1 MVQSCHDIYILYFT
15 VPTLITPS
23 GINTAGEQYQLTC
36 TFFGSITP
44 IFVWTGPPNDRTLPS
59 DSSDTRMV
67 SDVMSSGSTHTS
79 ILQFDPL
86 QSSHEGNYT
95 CRVIVGIIIVG
106 MTSFQINVEAL
117 VTMKT
122 TQRFTTRPDK
132 SANTEGTAAGG
143 GGFNIAAI
151 VAGVVVGL
159 LVVVILPVMVAV
171 IVMVCIFRRRHS
183 ARNKYVI
190 YSLY

>member
-1 MVQSCHDIYILYFT
+1 MTLHFT
-15 VPTLITPS
+15 VPICITPS

-36 TFFGSITP
+36 AFFGSITP
-44 IFVWTGPPNDRTLPS
+44 IFVWTGPPNDRTLPR
-59 DSSDTRMV
+59 DNSDTRMV

-95 CRVIVGIIIVG
+95 CRVVVGTTVEI
-106 MTSFQINVEAL
+106 TSIQVNVQAP
-117 VTMKT
+117 VST
-122 TQRFTTRPDK
+122 D
-132 SANTEGTAAGG
+132 GAAGG
-143 GGFNIAAI
+143 ATNIIAI

-171 IVMVCIFRRRHS
+171 IVIVCIFRRQHS
-183 ARNKYVI
+183 ARNM
-190 YSLY
+190 

>member
-1 MVQSCHDIYILYFT
+1 MTLHFT
-15 VPTLITPS
+15 VPISITPS

-44 IFVWTGPPNDRTLPS
+44 IFVWTGPPNDRTLPV

-67 SDVMSSGSTHTS
+67 SDVMSNGSTHTS

-86 QSSHEGNYT
+86 QSSHEGNYI
-95 CRVIVGIIIVG
+95 CRVIVGAIVE

-122 TQRFTTRPDK
+122 TQRFTTRPDE
-132 SANTEGTAAGG
+132 SANTEGTAAGS
-143 GGFNIAAI
+143 GGFNVAVIILGVI
-151 VAGVVVGL
+151 VAL

-183 ARNKYVI
+183 TRNKYVI